1 MSISIQHAVNNYTGW
16 ETSGSLVLFQ
26 GSQLHQ
32 LWIVDLVYNT
42 RQRFPHFGWALSSI
56 RWLLGIKYWRY
67 LNAIIESL
75 VTSLYLFFFNREKGI
90 FFTMNCFSK
99 NNLISEV
106 LYTLINY
113 VDLKLDV
120 GLFYRPTQYSSQDVN
135 RCSVGWR
142 QCTWPDPH
150 HPSLLLSPLA
160 SANSTLASL
169 LRTQLGCETMRTPTS
184 LESASSCRNWE
195 TGHPKVMGHTWGR
208 SVSMLTKRVRGETK
222 TKGKV
227 GLNEE
232 KEEEEGKRTRGENP
246 IRPFLSFSCYC

>member
-1 MSISIQHAVNNYTGW
+1 
-16 ETSGSLVLFQ
+16 
-26 GSQLHQ
+26 
-32 LWIVDLVYNT
+32 
-42 RQRFPHFGWALSSI
+42 
-56 RWLLGIKYWRY
+56 
-67 LNAIIESL
+67 
-75 VTSLYLFFFNREKGI
+75 
-90 FFTMNCFSK
+90 MNCFSK

-246 IRPFLSFSCYC
+246 IRPFLSFSCYCWVCSLKCSWQLTTGKDGLYVGRHCPPLKACLLCLIAGKISLSLLPLAPWAPGKPDYHRP